1 MAIETT
7 QQESRAVR
15 TRLRNTVLTLALCTA
30 LVPPALAQNGEIP
43 RTPDG
48 RPDFNGIWQ
57 ALGTAHWDLQTHASR
72 PGPVVEMGALA
83 AIPGGMGVV
92 QGGSIPYRPEALQ
105 QKLENQADWLAR
117 DPIVKCYL
125 PGVPRATYLPFPFQI
140 FQAPDTTLITYEFA
154 GADRMVYMDQPD
166 YASQVDSWMG
176 HNIGHW
182 EGDTLVITVTG
193 QMPDTWFDSAGN
205 WHSSQLV
212 VEERYTLMG
221 ANHIQYEATIT
232 DPQVYTEP
240 WTISMPLYR
249 RLDPGMQLIEF
260 KCVEY
265 VEELLYGQY
274 RKPVAE

>member
-1 MAIETT
+1 MKKI
-7 QQESRAVR
+7 VK
-15 TRLRNTVLTLALCTA
+15 NTVLLLAAFAMLTSMP
-30 LVPPALAQNGEIP
+30 VMAQSSDIP

-48 RPDFNGIWQ
+48 KPDFNGIWQ

-83 AIPGGMGVV
+83 AIPGGIGVV
-92 QGGSIPYRPEALQ
+92 QGGTIPYRPEALQ
-105 QKLENQADWLAR
+105 KKLENQANWLQL

-125 PGVPRATYLPFPFQI
+125 PGVPRATYLPYPFQI

-166 YASQVDSWMG
+166 FASQVDSWMG

-212 VEERYTLMG
+212 VQERYTLMG

-232 DPQVYTEP
+232 DPEVYTQP
-240 WTISMPLYR
+240 WTINMPLYR

-265 VEELLYGQY
+265 VEELLYGQF

>member
-1 MAIETT
+1 M
-7 QQESRAVR
+7 
-15 TRLRNTVLTLALCTA
+15 NTIMKNTALCLAAVA
-30 LVPPALAQNGEIP
+30 LLASVPALAQNSDIP

-48 RPDFNGIWQ
+48 KPDFNGIWQ

-105 QKLENQADWLAR
+105 RKLENQADWLAR

-125 PGVPRATYLPFPFQI
+125 PGVPRATYLPYPFQI

-182 EGDTLVITVTG
+182 EGDTLVITVTA

-232 DPQVYTEP
+232 DPEVYTEP
-240 WTISMPLYR
+240 WTINMPLYR

-274 RKPVAE
+274 RKPVVE

>member
-1 MAIETT
+1 VVTE
-7 QQESRAVR
+7 QEEGLSMKKI
-15 TRLRNTVLTLALCTA
+15 LKNTMPLLATLFLLASA
-30 LVPPALAQNGEIP
+30 PVLAQSADIP

-48 RPDFNGIWQ
+48 KPDFNGIWQ

-92 QGGSIPYRPEALQ
+92 QGGNIPYKPEALQ
-105 QKLENQADWLAR
+105 KKLENQANWLQR

-125 PGVPRATYLPFPFQI
+125 PGVPRATYLPYPFQI
-140 FQAPDTTLITYEFA
+140 FQASDTTLITYEFA

-193 QMPDTWFDSAGN
+193 QMPDSWFDSAGN
-205 WHSSQLV
+205 WHSYQLV

-232 DPQVYTEP
+232 DPEVFTAP

-265 VEELLYGQY
+265 VEELLYGQF

>member
-1 MAIETT
+1 VVTE
-7 QQESRAVR
+7 QEEGLSMKKIVK
-15 TRLRNTVLTLALCTA
+15 NTMPLLAA
-30 LVPPALAQNGEIP
+30 LFLLASAPVLAQSADIP

-48 RPDFNGIWQ
+48 KPDFNGIWQ

-92 QGGSIPYRPEALQ
+92 QGGNIPYKPEALQ
-105 QKLENQADWLAR
+105 KKLENQANWLQR

-125 PGVPRATYLPFPFQI
+125 PGVPRATYLPYPFQI
-140 FQAPDTTLITYEFA
+140 FQASDTTLITYEFA
-154 GADRMVYMDQPD
+154 GADRLVYMDQPD

-193 QMPDTWFDSAGN
+193 QMPDSWFDSAGN
-205 WHSSQLV
+205 WHSYQLV

-232 DPQVYTEP
+232 DPQVFTEP

-265 VEELLYGQY
+265 VEELLYGQF
-274 RKPVAE
+274 RKAVAE

>member
-1 MAIETT
+1 VVTE
-7 QQESRAVR
+7 QEEGLSMKKIVK
-15 TRLRNTVLTLALCTA
+15 NTMPLLAA
-30 LVPPALAQNGEIP
+30 LFLLASAPVLAQSADIP

-48 RPDFNGIWQ
+48 KPDFNGIWQ

-92 QGGSIPYRPEALQ
+92 QGGNIPYQPEALQ
-105 QKLENQADWLAR
+105 KKLENQANWLQR

-125 PGVPRATYLPFPFQI
+125 PGVPRATYLPYPFQI

-154 GADRMVYMDQPD
+154 GADRLVYMDQPD

-193 QMPDTWFDSAGN
+193 QMPDSWFDSAGN
-205 WHSSQLV
+205 WHSYQLV

-232 DPQVYTEP
+232 DPEVFTAP

-265 VEELLYGQY
+265 VEELLYGQF

>member
-1 MAIETT
+1 MKKIVKN
-7 QQESRAVR
+7 SMLLFV
-15 TRLRNTVLTLALCTA
+15 ALCS
-30 LVPPALAQNGEIP
+30 LASAPLFAQSSDIP

-48 RPDFNGIWQ
+48 KPDFNGIWQ
-57 ALGTAHWDLQTHASR
+57 TLGTAHWDLQTHASR

-92 QGGSIPYRPEALQ
+92 QGGSIPYKPEALQ
-105 QKLENQADWLAR
+105 KKLENQANWLQL

-125 PGVPRATYLPFPFQI
+125 PGVPRATYLPYPFQI

-166 YASQVDSWMG
+166 FASQVDSWMG

-193 QMPDTWFDSAGN
+193 QMPDSWFDSAGN
-205 WHSSQLV
+205 WHSYQLV

-232 DPQVYTEP
+232 DPEVFTEP

-265 VEELLYGQY
+265 VEELLYGQF
-274 RKPVAE
+274 RKPVIE

>member
-1 MAIETT
+1 VVTEQKEGLAMKKIVKN
-7 QQESRAVR
+7 S
-15 TRLRNTVLTLALCTA
+15 VLLFVALCS
-30 LVPPALAQNGEIP
+30 LASAPLFAQSSDIP

-48 RPDFNGIWQ
+48 KPDFNGIWQ

-92 QGGSIPYRPEALQ
+92 QGGNIPYQPEALQ
-105 QKLENQADWLAR
+105 KKLENQANWLQR

-125 PGVPRATYLPFPFQI
+125 PGVPRATYLPYPFQI

-193 QMPDTWFDSAGN
+193 QMPDSWFDSAGN
-205 WHSSQLV
+205 WHSYQLV

-232 DPQVYTEP
+232 DPEVFTAP

-265 VEELLYGQY
+265 VEELLYGQF